1 MSALTSDLRRQ
12 VTSTCNL
19 IRPTHERN
27 RPLSFAAS
35 RKKYDMA
42 PSPAQVL
49 VLAIARL
56 SLLTLFWSSNAFAQ
70 YRFDSWTT
78 DNGLPQNSISSIIQ
92 TRDGYL
98 WMATFDGLVRF
109 DGVQFKVFD
118 KSNTKGLST
127 NRFTALYEDKD
138 GTLWAGTNDGG
149 LTRYSNGLFTSSA
162 VADGVPEGPVLSFT
176 HDLKGELLVNIGN
189 GRFYMH
195 ENKFTSAPPEYLVPR
210 VKYNY
215 LAPSGS
221 QWTIEANEAVQIND
235 GRVTRYRI
243 RLKDVYNL
251 KPYEDSERNLWLGD
265 LSATYKLRDGE
276 VTRYSQKEGMP
287 SRGTL
292 RPYCEDDQGGV
303 WFAAEGAVARFK
315 DGRFTVYGNNRE
327 LAGLSINGLLK
338 DREGTIWIGTSGGL
352 YRLARQFITGL
363 STESGL
369 LHREVYPILQSR
381 NGDIWIGS
389 VLGLS
394 RFRNGVF
401 HNTPLPA
408 PANNVQALNEDRT
421 GRLWIGIVGGLLV
434 YENGNLKNLASEVGV
449 ATVCTILTDRNGDV
463 WVGSERGLFRFKEGQ
478 VVAHYTTKEG
488 LPSEDVRVIH
498 EDRQGTLWIG
508 TSGSLTRFEDGKFIS
523 YPMSESVARS
533 QVRCIY
539 EDADGTL
546 WIGTYDDGL
555 SRFRNGRF
563 VNYRVD
569 QGLFDNGVFH
579 IIEDHHGHFWI
590 SCNRGIYRV
599 SRQEL
604 NDFADGKISRINS
617 VAYGKRDGM
626 LNIECNGGREPAGIV
641 AHDGKFWF
649 PTQEGVAVVDPKAV
663 YVNPQAPPV
672 LIESITLERNPVDF
686 QNGITIQPGQ
696 RGLEIS
702 YTGLSFIKA
711 DQTRFKYKLEGLDT
725 DWIDA
730 GTRRVAYFPYLP
742 PGNYT
747 FHVIAANSDGVWN
760 NTGASI
766 RFTVLTP
773 FWRKSWFFL
782 LCAVTIAVITAL
794 FMRRYL
800 VQLERRQTEREAF
813 SRRLIES
820 QEAERK
826 RLAGELHDSLGQNL
840 LIVKNWALI
849 GLNSLA
855 ADNPAREHLTEI
867 SENTSLAI
875 DEVRE
880 ISHNLRPRQL
890 ERLGLTSTIEQMV
903 RHIRS
908 STNIEFIT
916 ETDNIDGLL
925 SKESEINLYRVL
937 QECLSNILK
946 HSAATTAWLSI
957 KRTASGAQ
965 ILVRDNGKGFDPET
979 GSRSSGMGLI
989 GMAERVRMLG
999 GKYTIEAAPGK
1010 GATIYITI

>member
-1 MSALTSDLRRQ
+1 MSL
-12 VTSTCNL
+12 
-19 IRPTHERN
+19 
-27 RPLSFAAS
+27 AAS

-56 SLLTLFWSSNAFAQ
+56 SLLTLFWFSNAFAQ

-127 NRFTALYEDKD
+127 NRFTALYEDKE

-149 LTRYSNGLFTSSA
+149 LTRYRDGLFTSSA
-162 VADGVPEGPVLSFT
+162 IADGAPEGPVLSFS
-176 HDLKGELLVNIGN
+176 HDLKGELLLDFHN
-189 GRFYMH
+189 GRFYMR
-195 ENKFTSAPPEYLVPR
+195 EGKFISAPAEYLVPHLKR
-210 VKYNY
+210 NY

-221 QWTIEANEAVQIND
+221 QWTIEANEAVQISD
-235 GRVTRYRI
+235 GRMTRYRI
-243 RLKDVYNL
+243 KLKDVYNL
-251 KPYEDSERNLWLGD
+251 KPYEDSERNLWLGEE
-265 LSATYKLRDGE
+265 SVMYKLRDGQ
-276 VTRYSQKEGMP
+276 VTRYSQKEGVP
-287 SRGTL
+287 PRGAL
-292 RPYCEDDQGGV
+292 RPHCEDDQGGV
-303 WFAAEGAVARFK
+303 WFAAEGAVARFR
-315 DGRFTVYGNNRE
+315 DGRFTVYGNDRE
-327 LAGLSINGLLK
+327 LAGLVITCILK
-338 DREGTIWIGTSGGL
+338 DREGTIWIGTSAGL
-352 YRLARQFITGL
+352 FRLAKQFINGL
-363 STESGL
+363 STGSGL
-369 LHREVYPILQSR
+369 LYREVYPILQSR
-381 NGDIWIGS
+381 NGDIWVGS
-389 VLGLS
+389 TLGLS

-408 PANNVQALNEDRT
+408 PTNNVQALNEDRT
-421 GRLWIGIVGGLLV
+421 GRLWIGIVGGLLL
-434 YENGNLKNLASEVGV
+434 YENGKLKNLSSEVGG
-449 ATVCTILTDRNGDV
+449 ATVCTILTNRYGDV
-463 WVGSERGLFRFKEGQ
+463 WVGSEGGLFRFKEGQ
-478 VVAHYTTKEG
+478 VVGHYTTKEG
-488 LPSEDVRVIH
+488 LPSDDVRVIH

-523 YPMSESVARS
+523 YPMPEGAARS
-533 QVRCIY
+533 HIRCIY
-539 EDADGTL
+539 EDADGTF

-555 SRFRNGRF
+555 SRFRDGRF
-563 VNYRVD
+563 VNYTMD

-579 IIEDHHGHFWI
+579 ISEDRHGHFWI

-604 NDFADGKISRINS
+604 NDFADGKISRVNS

-641 AHDGKFWF
+641 TRDGKFWF
-649 PTQEGVAVVDPKAV
+649 PTQEGVAVVDPEAV
-663 YVNPQAPPV
+663 YINPQAPPV
-672 LIESITLERNPVDF
+672 LIESITLERNPIDF
-686 QNGITIQPGQ
+686 QNGITVQPGQ

-711 DQTRFKYKLEGLDT
+711 DQTKFKYKLENLDA

-742 PGNYT
+742 PGSYT

-760 NTGASI
+760 RTGASVNVI
-766 RFTVLTP
+766 VRAP
-773 FWRKSWFFL
+773 FWRRSWFWVV
-782 LCAVTIAVITAL
+782 CSIVVISIACIVIRSRLA
-794 FMRRYL
+794 
-800 VQLERRQTEREAF
+800 QLKRKQLEREAF

-855 ADNPAREHLTEI
+855 EDNPAREHLTEI

-875 DEVRE
+875 NEVRE

-903 RHIRS
+903 RHVRS
-908 STNIEFIT
+908 STDIEFIT
-916 ETDNIDGLL
+916 EMDNIDELL
-925 SKESEINLYRVL
+925 SKDSEINLYRVL
-937 QECLSNILK
+937 QECLNNILK
-946 HSAATTAWLSI
+946 HSTATKAWLSI
-957 KRTASGAQ
+957 KRTIDGAQ
-965 ILVRDNGKGFDPET
+965 IVCRDNGKGFAPET
-979 GSRSSGMGLI
+979 ISLSSGMGLI
-989 GMAERVRMLG
+989 GIGERVRMLG
-999 GKYTIEAAPGK
+999 GRYTMVSAPGK
-1010 GATIYITI
+1010 GLTIYITILRQLTAHEETD